1 MTADA
6 AKPMTRRVPFVPTLV
21 VVAAVATMIAL
32 GVWQLQRRAGKEA
45 LIARYSQAQTLSAAV
60 EWPLDA
66 KEREAALFRHAR
78 LNCEQVLARGAV
90 AGHSASGETG
100 WAQTATCALVLKNGA
115 RGSAEVVLGWARDPA
130 QVAWTGGE
138 VLGFVAPG
146 ASDEPRLI
154 ASPPL
159 AGLAA
164 SAHPD
169 PRDMPNNHLA
179 YAVQWFIFAAMAA
192 VIYGLA
198 VRKRLA
204 GEEPPR

>member
-1 MTADA
+1 MTTDA
-6 AKPMTRRVPFVPTLV
+6 ATPTRRVPFIPTLV

-32 GVWQLQRRAGKEA
+32 GVWQLQRRDGKEA
-45 LIARYSQAQTLSAAV
+45 LIARYSQAQALSSAV
-60 EWPLDA
+60 EWPRDA
-66 KEREAALFRHAR
+66 AAREAALFRHSR
-78 LNCEQVLARGAV
+78 LTCERILSRGAV
-90 AGHSASGETG
+90 AGHSASSETG
-100 WAQTATCALVLKNGA
+100 WAQTATCVIDG
-115 RGSAEVVLGWARDPA
+115 GGEAEVVLGWARDPR
-130 QVAWTGGE
+130 QVEWTGGE

-146 ASDEPRLI
+146 ANDGARLI

-179 YAVQWFIFAAMAA
+179 YAVQWFVFAAMAA
-192 VIYGLA
+192 VIYVLA

-204 GEEPPR
+204 GGEPRR